1 MSTAMNEL
9 HSIRNIYK
17 TDIDIGV
24 SVDGTWQRRGF
35 TPLNGV
41 LVVMSIDSGKIVDIE
56 PMSRYCRECAI
67 HTRRL
72 QDKPEELANWKIHH
86 KEHCKLTH
94 DGTARSME
102 LEGAKRIFGRSIDKH
117 NARYTGFYG
126 DGDSKAYTE
135 VKDIYGKVS
144 VTKFECIGHYQKRV
158 GTRLRKLTKRVKG
171 LRALND
177 GMIDKLHN
185 FFGIALRENVTTV
198 KAMSDAILASFFHI
212 ASSKGKTFHT
222 YCEKSS
228 TSWCQ
233 YQRNIVNGTNL
244 HVEGPCL
251 PNNVIYHVKSIYQN
265 LTKPEDLKKCLH
277 GKTQNQNESYND
289 LIWGRAP
296 KFRYCAFDK
305 LAFAV
310 YDSTANF
317 NDRRQASLDIFKEI
331 NVNPGYYTTT
341 ACITMNVKR
350 KRSAVSHSSMKWKKA
365 RKIIRAEKK
374 RKGDASKQKEGKTYK
389 AGGF

>member
-1 MSTAMNEL
+1 
-9 HSIRNIYK
+9 
-17 TDIDIGV
+17 
-24 SVDGTWQRRGF
+24 
-35 TPLNGV
+35 
-41 LVVMSIDSGKIVDIE
+41 
-56 PMSRYCRECAI
+56 
-67 HTRRL
+67 
-72 QDKPEELANWKIHH
+72 
-86 KEHCKLTH
+86 
-94 DGTARSME
+94 
-102 LEGAKRIFGRSIDKH
+102 
-117 NARYTGFYG
+117 
-126 DGDSKAYTE
+126 
-135 VKDIYGKVS
+135 
-144 VTKFECIGHYQKRV
+144 
-158 GTRLRKLTKRVKG
+158 
-171 LRALND
+171 
-177 GMIDKLHN
+177 MIDKLQN
-185 FFGIALRENVTTV
+185 YFGIALRENVTTV

-233 YQRNIVNGTNL
+233 YQRDIVNGTNL
-244 HVEGPCL
+244 HVEGPGL
-251 PNNVIYHVKSIYQN
+251 PNNVIYHVKPIYQN
-265 LTKPEDLKKCLH
+265 LTKPEELKKCLH
-277 GKTQNQNESYND
+277 GKTQNQNESYNG
-289 LIWGRAP
+289 LIWARAP

-310 YDSTANF
+310 YDSAANF
-317 NDRRQASLDIFKEI
+317 NDGRQASLDILKEI